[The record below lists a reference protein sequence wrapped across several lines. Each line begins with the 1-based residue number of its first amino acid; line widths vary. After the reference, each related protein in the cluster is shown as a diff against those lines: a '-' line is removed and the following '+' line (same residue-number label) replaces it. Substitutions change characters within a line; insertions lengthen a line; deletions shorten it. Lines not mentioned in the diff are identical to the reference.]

1 MTEQETQAIKQSM
14 LDGYFQK
21 GGKQPRES
29 EINTCLRF
37 FEQVDIIR
45 ETKEPETVDT
55 REESLI
61 GIFYAV
67 MDRDVLISGFDT
79 ELGQPRFIKNNIK
92 IQ

>member
-1 MTEQETQAIKQSM
+1 LIEQESEAIKQSM

-21 GGKQPRES
+21 NHTQPRES

-37 FEQVDIIR
+37 FEEVAIIKA
-45 ETKEPETVDT
+45 TKTPETVDS

-79 ELGQPRFIKNNIK
+79 ELGQPRFIENNIK